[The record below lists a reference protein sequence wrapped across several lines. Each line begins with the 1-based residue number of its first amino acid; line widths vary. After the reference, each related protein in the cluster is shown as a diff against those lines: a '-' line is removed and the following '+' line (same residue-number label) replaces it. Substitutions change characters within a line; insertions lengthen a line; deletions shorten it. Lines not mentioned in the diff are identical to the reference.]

1 MTDRP
6 EILLVEDDDFAAS
19 VTAEALASS
28 FTVIHAENGQAALG
42 LISILKAANTKISG
56 VGIVIEKSFQ
66 TGRALVEETGIP
78 VFSLARIAGFD
89 QGQVV
94 FTEADL

>member
-1 MTDRP
+1 MT
-6 EILLVEDDDFAAS
+6 
-19 VTAEALASS
+19 
-28 FTVIHAENGQAALG
+28 
-42 LISILKAANTKISG
+42 ILKEAGAQIAG

-78 VFSLARIAGFD
+78 VVSLARIAGFE

-94 FTEADL
+94 FAEADL